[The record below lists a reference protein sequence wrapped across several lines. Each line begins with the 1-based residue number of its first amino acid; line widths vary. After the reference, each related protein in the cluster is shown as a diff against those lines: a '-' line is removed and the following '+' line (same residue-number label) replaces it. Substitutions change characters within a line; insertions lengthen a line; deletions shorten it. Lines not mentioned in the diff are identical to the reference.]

1 MDYGDYTYYWG
12 LYRGYYGDPFPH
24 SLLSTRE
31 FFAEVSKLGMKP
43 IPGPGLAHA
52 LASEN
57 PKPSGFGAGLARGL
71 ASEMRL

>member
-1 MDYGDYTYYWG
+1 MDYGDYNCYWG

-43 IPGPGLAHA
+43 IPGPGLAHGFGFGKI
-52 LASEN
+52 LTLNPN
-57 PKPSGFGAGLARGL
+57 PKP
-71 ASEMRL
+71 